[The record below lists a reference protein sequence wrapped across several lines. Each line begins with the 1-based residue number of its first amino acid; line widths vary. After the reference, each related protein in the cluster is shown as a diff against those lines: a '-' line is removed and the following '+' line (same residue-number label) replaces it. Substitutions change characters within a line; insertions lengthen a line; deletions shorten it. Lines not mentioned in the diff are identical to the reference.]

1 MSIKIFDGSSWK
13 NSKLVKLYDG
23 ATWQF
28 AKKAFTW
35 NGSAWVEI
43 YSGQSNISL
52 PEFTWS
58 AGSFG
63 SGVGQTVSVSN
74 GTWAIPPESYK
85 YQWQKGYNVQ
95 GSTTQWEDLPNGTS
109 SSYLLTASQVGYF
122 IRCKVI
128 AVNGSSD
135 SEPVYAS
142 IDSSPLPPQ
151 EIKNSTALVSSNGVI
166 RFFWDVSEGADSY
179 LVSYQGPG
187 IPRTEVLIDGK
198 VNNLYDKDFGVPD
211 ESFLIGKT
219 TLGISVY
226 PVNNTS
232 PALSWWR
239 WATANENF
247 KFTGNG
253 SSKDILDLLPNKP
266 SATSTIEAI
275 SPYVYD
281 TALRINWTTSNIT
294 QTGYEIYY
302 ETFND
307 EVNEMQW
314 IWYRGPVTSASNFA
328 YIQTG
333 AGVETGPWK
342 VRVYGTA
349 RGFSGYI
356 DAVAGKATSANVK
369 PTSGSAFLSAN
380 GAVYPGTTL
389 YGSTSGWTP
398 NPTSTSV
405 SIVGDSYRT
414 PTSISDGFVFAT
426 GVSPSYTVN
435 ALDVEAGTRF
445 RAFAT
450 ATNSAGTSDVVAS
463 AQVATATQNPPAS
476 VVVPNFVGQT
486 SASNGPNY
494 VIYYASGTGTSNQSL
509 VGKIASQSP
518 GAGTYSVAQNQLP
531 LTVSVSFYVYQEP
544 EVEYVYAPN
553 YVGTYTADGTYG
565 DWTLTTNQNTGTT
578 DYTLDGK
585 IVAQSPIAGSAYDK
599 RYISLP
605 ASISINRY
613 QYQAPGYAIYVRCN
627 GFSGAYSGG
636 YGSPSGG
643 SGMSYIYGQTQNPNL
658 SSDQIIAILGVPN
671 ACYVPPFGFTPF
683 GFTPFGFTP
692 FGFTPF
698 GFTPFGFTPFGFTPV
713 KSIGAD
719 TLIASKVPEGLVLAH
734 NLAVGDVLYSADIEN
749 LDSHSNLGLSEYF
762 ADWSETNPVINTNL
776 ETTIVGLSA
785 RIVDNVVVING
796 NKYSYSHYI
805 MVKRNEE
812 VKFVKVYEVEFTD
825 QIFSPMID
833 AWQPILELRN
843 AEGKELVISI
853 NTEPYDIFFTDN
865 AIVHDS
871 HPFDANTPGAIF
883 DKESSLSGSLESL
896 YQEWKL
902 SQENPAV
909 E

>member
-63 SGVGQTVSVSN
+63 AGVGQTVSVSN
-74 GTWAIPPESYK
+74 GTWTITPESYK

-109 SSYLLTASQVGYF
+109 SSYLLSASQVGYF

-135 SEPVYAS
+135 SQPVYAS

-151 EIKNSTALVSSNGVI
+151 RIANATASVQQDGSGYINGSI
-166 RFFWDVSEGADSY
+166 RFFWDVSEGADGY
-179 LVSYQGPG
+179 KVWYQGPG
-187 IPRTEVLIDGK
+187 IPYTELTIAGK
-198 VNNLYDKDFGVPD
+198 QNNLFDKDFGSPD
-211 ESFLIGKT
+211 LAFLIGKT
-219 TLGISVY
+219 TMSISVQPY
-226 PVNNTS
+226 NDTS
-232 PALSWWR
+232 QALSWWQ
-239 WATANENF
+239 WATAQPNF
-247 KFTGNG
+247 KFTGTG
-253 SSKDILDLLPNKP
+253 QSKDILDLLPKKP
-266 SATSTIEAI
+266 SVAATLTATTPYSYDQAI
-275 SPYVYD
+275 R
-281 TALRINWTTSNIT
+281 LNWTNQNIT
-294 QTGYEIYY
+294 QTSS
-302 ETFND
+302 ETYMQYVND
-307 EVNEMQW
+307 ETMQTELMLMPYANTTTATSTY
-314 IWYRGPVTSASNFA
+314 IKTGP
-328 YIQTG
+328 
-333 AGVETGPWK
+333 GVETGPWI
-342 VRVYGTA
+342 VRVYGTS
-349 RGFSGYI
+349 RGFAGPWDANAGLVTSTNTKPASG
-356 DAVAGKATSANVK
+356 T
-369 PTSGSAFLSAN
+369 AFLSSN
-380 GAVYPGTTL
+380 GSVYAGTTL
-389 YGSTSGWTP
+389 YGSTSGWDPT
-398 NPTSTSV
+398 PTSTSV
-405 SIVGDSYRT
+405 SIVGVANRT
-414 PTSISDGFVFAT
+414 PSSISDGAVFAT
-426 GVSPSYTVN
+426 GTNPSYTVDSV
-435 ALDVEAGTRF
+435 DVGAGTRF

-450 ATNSAGTSDVVAS
+450 ATNSAGTSDPVGSASVAI
-463 AQVATATQNPPAS
+463 ATVNPPTS
-476 VVVPNFVGQT
+476 VVVPNFVGQ
-486 SASNGPNY
+486 SGASNGTNY
-494 VIYYASGTGTSNQSL
+494 VIYYAAGTGTSNNSIA
-509 VGKIASQSP
+509 GKIASQSP
-518 GAGTYSVAQNQLP
+518 GAGTYSVPQNQLP
-531 LTVSVSFYVYQEP
+531 LTVSVSSYVYQEP

-553 YVGTYTADGTYG
+553 YVGSTTADGTYG
-565 DWTLTTNQNTGTT
+565 NWTLTTNQNTGTT
-578 DYTLDGK
+578 NSSLAGQ
-585 IVAQSPIAGSAYDK
+585 IVSQSPIAGSAYDR

-627 GFSGAYSGG
+627 GFSGDYYGA

-643 SGMSYIYGQTQNPNL
+643 SGMSYIYGQTQDPNL
-658 SSDQIIAILGVPN
+658 TSNQIVAILGVPN
-671 ACYVPPFGFTPF
+671 ACYVP
-683 GFTPFGFTP
+683 P

-749 LDSHSNLGLSEYF
+749 LDSHSNLGLAEYF

-812 VKFVKVYEVEFTD
+812 IKFVKVYEVESTD

-833 AWQPILELRN
+833 SWQPILELRN
-843 AEGKELVISI
+843 SEGKELVISI

-883 DKESSLSGSLESL
+883 DKETSLSGALESL

-902 SQENPAV
+902 SQENPPA
-909 E
+909 